1 MIHQSFI
8 NVLGQP
14 KTIGEIDIAL
24 LKEKFEKQLSYF
36 EDSDVL
42 LEYLEH
48 YGEAVFKGGFFAF
61 INPFDYEIELKK
73 FPKLKNQFI
82 MPFAKTAMGNFYLI
96 GKVDDEVC
104 LAFYNIHTEEYKY
117 VDDEFNLFF
126 TTLAGSKYHREREAY
141 GLIEIPALEKYGP
154 VEIDECLTFVPA
166 LVLGGDEAIENIQK
180 VKIKENL
187 EILAQAFS

>member
-8 NVLGQP
+8 NLLGEP
-14 KTIGEIDIAL
+14 KTISKIDT
-24 LKEKFEKQLSYF
+24 LKIKTVFSEQLNNF
-36 EDSDVL
+36 KDSDIL

-61 INPFDYEIELKK
+61 INPFDYEKELKK
-73 FPKLKNQFI
+73 FPKLKNQSI
-82 MPFAKTAMGNFYLI
+82 MPFAKTPMGNFYLI
-96 GKVDDEVC
+96 GEVDDEVC

-117 VDDEFNLFF
+117 IDYEFTLFL
-126 TTLAGSKYHREREAY
+126 TTLAGGKYHRESEAY
-141 GLIEIPALEKYGP
+141 GWIEIPALEKYGP

-166 LVLGGDEAIENIQK
+166 LVLGGDEDIETIKK

-187 EILAQAFS
+187 EILSRAFS